1 MTAIMAPF
9 KRKNLAQKL
18 HSISLL
24 SPVKFCIIFIIIICL
39 LFFSHLIHQFILS
52 EQVILYWPISLLKT
66 PNKLLTFLCFF
77 LAIIFI
83 FHRRVLTPLRAMA
96 VQMAG
101 LPPAAGASET
111 RDIHGL
117 LDVRRLA
124 RDVAEVA
131 ALAHHYQRQHREAA
145 DALDQARRSMAGL
158 QQQHQTMVA
167 ATQQPI
173 TQQYQ
178 SVLAYA
184 HYLEEQIGRQRL
196 DPGLRYDFDDVC
208 ESSFRLKLIAG
219 ALAQL
224 NAAHSAESTPFPLAG
239 LMQQTMLTLAPSLDR
254 RAMKLT
260 TAEVDESVIAVA
272 DPQIVAHAVWMML
285 LGIIGYA
292 AEESTLRIRCLR
304 NHAGDRALISIAVSE
319 LSPGSLSVAEREA
332 HLARQLQHLTPHMFA
347 ETIRIHASVQLA
359 QLLLT
364 RLDATINVLPLTHYA
379 CEICLDLPAG
389 PS

>member
-1 MTAIMAPF
+1 
-9 KRKNLAQKL
+9 
-18 HSISLL
+18 
-24 SPVKFCIIFIIIICL
+24 
-39 LFFSHLIHQFILS
+39 
-52 EQVILYWPISLLKT
+52 
-66 PNKLLTFLCFF
+66 
-77 LAIIFI
+77 
-83 FHRRVLTPLRAMA
+83 
-96 VQMAG
+96 MAG